1 VAKKVLILG
10 GTAEAA
16 RLARR
21 AVDAFGTRATII
33 TSLAGRTR
41 TRADLPGRVRVGG
54 FGGAE
59 GLADYLEADA
69 IDVVIDATHPFA
81 AAISGHAAV
90 ACARTGVPRLALV
103 RPPWRLDPGTAWREV
118 DDLKAAATALAGAA
132 KRAFLTTGR
141 GGLEAFAA
149 VPDAWFLVRLM
160 EAPERPL
167 PLPDHQVIVQR
178 PPFTVDSEK
187 TLMREHRIDTLVAKN
202 SGGIT
207 EAKITAARDLGV
219 RVVLIRRPPP
229 PPGDAVET
237 VDAALAWLAARL
249 R

>member
-1 VAKKVLILG
+1 MAKKVLILG

-16 RLARR
+16 ELARR

-54 FGGAE
+54 FGGAQ
-59 GLADYLEADA
+59 GLIDYLKAEA
-69 IDVVIDATHPFA
+69 INLVIDATHPFA
-81 AAISGHAAV
+81 AAISAHAAD

-103 RPPWRLDPGTAWREV
+103 RPPWRLEPGAAWREV
-118 DDLKAAATALAGAA
+118 DDLKAAADALVGAA
-132 KRAFLTTGR
+132 KHAFLTTGR

-149 VPDAWFLVRLM
+149 VPEAWFLVRLM
-160 EAPERPL
+160 EAPEKPL
-167 PLPDHQVIVQR
+167 PLPNHQVIVQR
-178 PPFTVDSEK
+178 PPFTVDSERALL
-187 TLMREHRIDTLVAKN
+187 TEHRIDTLVAKN

-207 EAKITAARDLGV
+207 EAKITAAFDLGV
-219 RVVLIRRPPP
+219 RVVLIRRPPS

-237 VDAALAWLAARL
+237 VDAALAWLQERI
-249 R
+249 

>member
-1 VAKKVLILG
+1 MAKKVLILG

-16 RLARR
+16 ELARR
-21 AVDAFGTRATII
+21 AVDTFGAQAQII

-41 TRADLPGRVRVGG
+41 ARADLPGQVRVGG

-59 GLADYLEADA
+59 GLIDYLEREA
-69 IDVVIDATHPFA
+69 IDLVIDATHPFA
-81 AAISGHAAV
+81 AAISAHAAD

-103 RPPWRLDPGTAWREV
+103 RPPWRLEPGAAWREV
-118 DDLKAAATALAGAA
+118 DDMRAAASALVGA
-132 KRAFLTTGR
+132 KRVFLTTGR

-160 EAPERPL
+160 EAPEKPL
-167 PLPDHQVIVQR
+167 PLPDHHVIVQR
-178 PPFTVDSEK
+178 PPFTIDSEK
-187 TLMREHRIDTLVAKN
+187 TLMREHHIDTLVAKN

-207 EAKITAARDLGV
+207 EAKIAAARALGV
-219 RVVLIRRPPP
+219 RVVLIRRPPS

-237 VDAALAWLAARL
+237 VDAALAWLKMQL

>member
-1 VAKKVLILG
+1 MVKKVLILG

-16 RLARR
+16 ELARR
-21 AVDAFGTRATII
+21 AVDTFGARAQII

-41 TRADLPGRVRVGG
+41 ARAELPGQVRIGG
-54 FGGAE
+54 FGGAQ
-59 GLADYLEADA
+59 GLIEYLKKEA
-69 IDVVIDATHPFA
+69 IDLVIDATHPFA
-81 AAISGHAAV
+81 AAISAHAAD

-103 RPPWRLDPGTAWREV
+103 RPPWRLEPGAAWREV
-118 DDLKAAATALAGAA
+118 DDLKSAAAALANNAN
-132 KRAFLTTGR
+132 RAFLTTGR

-149 VPDAWFLVRLM
+149 VPEVWFLVRLM
-160 EAPERPL
+160 EAPEKPL

-178 PPFTVDSEK
+178 PPFTVDSEIA
-187 TLMREHRIDTLVAKN
+187 LMREHRVDTLVAKN

-207 EAKITAARDLGV
+207 EAKIAAARDLGV

-237 VDAALAWLAARL
+237 VAAALAWLERRL
-249 R
+249 G